1 MNIKIK
7 HNAQIL
13 ILHIFILISLSSCR
27 KKETEIVISKPVE
40 QILPV
45 VVSSKNTTVTSTR
58 LDNKITYIECKNY
71 PNDSTFGFNESSNG
85 TVYYNDNLL
94 ISPGT
99 NHYMYPIHLIKKDSL
114 WILESIYNDSIID
127 RPRNIYK
134 VDDKTYVWANA
145 GTESQY
151 NPTGNLYLS
160 KNNLDNS
167 INWKRISNPNQ
178 GEFYHYAASGDI
190 DGDGDNDIL
199 TFVGV
204 ETESPEQFKLLT
216 APTFNSEAIIFP
228 TAKEFEN
235 ALGFTDSDRNYVGAG
250 FSFGS
255 ITVANIDKSTP
266 ESELILTST
275 KVKMNEY
282 YSFIVMKYDATNH
295 KFIISKIAKAGGALL
310 NSKMAVS
317 DVKFGDF
324 NNDNNID
331 IVVAMGDYK
340 NNSGIQVWN
349 NDGKGNLTPD
359 NNKKELFGKIYGN
372 EIYFNSFEVG
382 KYRGNDCI
390 FIHYE
395 SSRYDPRPQ
404 SENGVDLNPF
414 FLINKGDKGS
424 FVHESIIPFQ
434 TLGPAFVK
442 GYFEKQNG
450 IDVLRLIGFR
460 NKVKQDFY
468 LTDITIK

>member
-1 MNIKIK
+1 MKIRIEQK
-7 HNAQIL
+7 IQIL
-13 ILHIFILISLSSCR
+13 ILYIFILIFLPACR
-27 KKETEIVISKPVE
+27 KKEPEIVIPKNLE
-40 QILPV
+40 QNTPV
-45 VVSSKNTTVTSTR
+45 VISFKTVTVTSTKF
-58 LDNKITYIECKNY
+58 NNNITFLEFRNY

-85 TVYYNDNLL
+85 TVYYNDNIL

-99 NHYMYPIHLIKKDSL
+99 GHYMYPIHLIKKDSL
-114 WILESIYNDSIID
+114 WILKSIHNDSIID

-145 GTESQY
+145 GTESQN

-216 APTFNSEAIIFP
+216 APSFNSETINFP
-228 TAKEFEN
+228 TAKEFEI
-235 ALGFTDSDRNYVGAG
+235 ALGFTDSDRRYVGAG

-255 ITVANIDKSTP
+255 ITVANIDKTTP

-282 YSFIVMKYDATNH
+282 YSFIIMKYDATNH
-295 KFIISKIAKAGGALL
+295 KFLISKIIKAGGALL
-310 NSKMAVS
+310 DNKMAVS

-340 NNSGIQVWN
+340 NNSGIQVWY

-359 NNKKELFGKIYGN
+359 KNKKELYGKTYGN
-372 EIYFNSFEVG
+372 EIYYSSFEVG
-382 KYRGNDCI
+382 QYHGNNCI
-390 FIHYE
+390 FLHYE

-404 SENGVDLNPF
+404 AENGVDLNPF
-414 FLINKGDKGS
+414 FLINKGDKGG

-450 IDVLRLIGFR
+450 VDVLRLIGIR

-468 LTDITIK
+468 LSDITIK